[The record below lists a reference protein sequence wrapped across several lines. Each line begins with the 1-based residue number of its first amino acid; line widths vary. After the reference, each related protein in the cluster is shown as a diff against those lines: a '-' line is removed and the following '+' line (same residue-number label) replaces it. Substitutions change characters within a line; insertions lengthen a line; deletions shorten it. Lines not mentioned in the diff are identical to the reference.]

1 MKKHILS
8 VLSLTV
14 ICAVVAVS
22 LALTNALTAP
32 IIEERQNQAA
42 NETLAVV
49 LPGGEGFEKLDMSK
63 YTFPAT
69 ITEVYSEKNGGY
81 VFRMTTAGYSSDFV
95 LMCGVDADGV
105 VTGTACI
112 NSGETL
118 GAETTYGEQ
127 LKGQKVD
134 TIDGVETVSG
144 ATKTTLA
151 YRNAVK
157 DALNAFVILG
167 GGSVDLR
174 DEAQIL
180 ADNLSAALPAGE
192 GKFTPL
198 FITEELTGISAV
210 YKADNGAGYVFVSG
224 ETFVATD
231 ATGAILTDVAAEL
244 KATLEAEAPMLIG
257 STQTEIDLTAYPD
270 MPAAVQKAAVTAT
283 GNYVLEVRG
292 AGFGING
299 DHYYNPSGEYI
310 YIRVS
315 VTPAGKIIACETIS
329 QKESDGIGSV
339 CADPSFYNQF
349 NGKDQS
355 NYKEID
361 AISGATITTNGY
373 TTAISRAFEAV
384 TILSGDEK

>member
-8 VLSLTV
+8 VLSLTA
-14 ICAVVAVS
+14 ICAVVAVL

-32 IIEERQNQAA
+32 IIEKRQNEAA

-49 LPGGEGFEKLDMSK
+49 LPGGEGFEKLDISA
-63 YTFPAT
+63 YTFPAS
-69 ITEVYSEKNGGY
+69 ITEAYSEKNGGY
-81 VFRMTTAGYSSDFV
+81 VFRMTTAGYSADFV
-95 LMCGVDADGV
+95 LMCGIDATGT

-118 GAETTYGEQ
+118 GAETTYGEK
-127 LKGQKVD
+127 LTGQKLD

-144 ATKTTLA
+144 ATRTTLA
-151 YRNAVK
+151 YREAVK
-157 DALNAFVILG
+157 DALNAFVIIG

-180 ADNLSAALPAGE
+180 ADNLAAALPAGE
-192 GKFTPL
+192 GQFTPV
-198 FITEELTGISAV
+198 FITEELENVSAV
-210 YKADNGAGYVFVSG
+210 YRADNGAGYVFVSG

-231 ATGAILTDVAAEL
+231 AVGVVLSDVAEEL
-244 KATLEAEAPMLIG
+244 KQVIAAGAPVLIG
-257 STQTEIDLTAYPD
+257 STTTEIDLTAYEN
-270 MPAAVQKAAVTAT
+270 MPAAVQKAAVTST
-283 GNYVLEVRG
+283 GNYVLELRA
-292 AGFGING
+292 AGFGISG
-299 DHYYNPSGEYI
+299 DEWYNPSGEYI

-315 VTPAGKIIACETIS
+315 ATPAGKIIACETIS
-329 QKESDGIGSV
+329 QKESDGFGSA
-339 CADPSFYNQF
+339 CADPSFYTQF

-373 TTAISRAFEAV
+373 KTAISRVFEAV
-384 TILSGDEK
+384 AILNGDAQ